1 MMSTKLN
8 FTNRVDLDPNCVKTK
23 ISPSSSVPNSYEISV
38 TGDLSI
44 VNLVGDFTIVI
55 THKALGET
63 VRYEVKQQVDLNFNI
78 ANQSLNMRNP
88 LDVSTQIEIV
98 QLDPNGIPVIKAS
111 VKNII
116 PELPGNQSARKSA
129 LKTKR
134 DPELN
139 VPWRLYFTDGFP
151 ILHISDK
158 HGLYDQLALT
168 PYFDPLILPEVVKQI
183 FNWLIFDP
191 SPKDN
196 SHVDAWKSIF
206 EQLGC
211 ERAFFDAIPSP
222 NEEDGF
228 MEDMTPAIRSEIE
241 MKSFE
246 VSDRFAMDLELLD
259 RLSSTEIGDE

>member
-1 MMSTKLN
+1 MSTKLN
-8 FTNRVDLDPNCVKTK
+8 FTNRVDLEPDCVKTK

-38 TGDLSI
+38 MGDLSAANI
-44 VNLVGDFTIVI
+44 VGDFTIVL

-63 VRYEVKQQVDLNFNI
+63 IRYEVKNHSDLNFSI
-78 ANQSLNMRNP
+78 PNQPLNMRNP
-88 LDVSTQIEIV
+88 LDVLTQLEIV
-98 QLDPNGIPVIKAS
+98 QLDQNGIPVIKVS
-111 VKNII
+111 VKNVI

-134 DPELN
+134 DPDLN
-139 VPWRLYFTDGFP
+139 VPWRLYFTEGYP

-191 SPKDN
+191 NMKDN
-196 SHVDAWKSIF
+196 THVDAWKSIF

-211 ERAFFDAIPSP
+211 DRAFFDSLPSP

-228 MEDMTPAIRSEIE
+228 MEDLTPAIRSEIE

-259 RLSSTEIGDE
+259 RLSSNEIGDE